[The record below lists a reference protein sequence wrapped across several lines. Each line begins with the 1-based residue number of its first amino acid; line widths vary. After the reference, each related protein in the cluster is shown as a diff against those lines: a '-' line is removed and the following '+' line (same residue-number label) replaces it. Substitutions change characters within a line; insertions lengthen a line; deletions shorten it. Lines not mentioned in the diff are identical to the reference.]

1 MTTKATRARLTKQM
15 TIPAYAK
22 VNLTLEVYPTRADGY
37 HALRSLVLPISL
49 SDTLTLSLAETISSD
64 TGYPDD
70 LIVCAAH
77 ALQTATGCA
86 KGVSVQVE
94 KRIPA
99 GGGLG
104 GGSADAAATLVALN
118 RLWAL
123 DLEINALAE
132 IGASVGSDVPALV
145 WGQLGY
151 ATIMEGRGEKVTPLK
166 RLAPLS
172 LVLANAAIHTS
183 TAEVYRRAPVRAWG
197 STTATEQMVAA
208 LETGNLVR
216 VGELLMN
223 DLESA
228 AEAAQPEIAALR
240 TNLASIPGVLATR
253 MSGSG
258 STVFALAAT
267 PAEAARIAEDF
278 RTKKIFTWVVE
289 GPPKI

>member
-1 MTTKATRARLTKQM
+1 MKATRARLIKQM
-15 TIPAYAK
+15 TISAYAK

-49 SDTLTLSLAETISSD
+49 SDTLNLSLAETISSD

-70 LIVCAAH
+70 LIVRAVH
-77 ALQTATGCA
+77 ALQAATGCA

-183 TAEVYRRAPVRAWG
+183 TAEVYRHAPVRAWG

-228 AEAAQPEIAALR
+228 AEVAQPEIAALR

-278 RTKKIFTWVVE
+278 RTKKILTWVVE